1 MKNSIKEIVIVGI
14 NVILITISSWIEIPL
29 IIPITLQNL
38 VLFVIIGVFGFKTSL
53 KSIIFYILIG
63 LLGMP
68 VFSNFSSG
76 IIPFINYTGGYLV
89 SFIFYPFIYLL
100 FDKIVKQNEFKKYLV
115 SFAISLLISYI
126 LGTVWF
132 YFILRIKEEIS
143 FFYALTFTVLP
154 FIVSDVIKL
163 FVSILIINRLK
174 KNKEWLIIPY
184 LFLG

>member
-76 IIPFINYTGGYLV
+76 IVL
-89 SFIFYPFIYLL
+89 IFSHTKSSCMLSCQYGIKYLL
-100 FDKIVKQNEFKKYLV
+100 YN
-115 SFAISLLISYI
+115 SFNFGANH
-126 LGTVWF
+126 VH
-132 YFILRIKEEIS
+132 
-143 FFYALTFTVLP
+143 V
-154 FIVSDVIKL
+154 
-163 FVSILIINRLK
+163 
-174 KNKEWLIIPY
+174 
-184 LFLG
+184 